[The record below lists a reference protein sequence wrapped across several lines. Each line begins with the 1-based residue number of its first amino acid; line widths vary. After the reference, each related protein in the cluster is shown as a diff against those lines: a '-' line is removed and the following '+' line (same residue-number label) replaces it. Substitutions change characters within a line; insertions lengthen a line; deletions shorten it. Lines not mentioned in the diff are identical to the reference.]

1 VSRPVAE
8 PLAWNVAALM
18 AEAPGSTRDYV
29 VAGAMIDLG
38 DLRQGDPIEG
48 AVHLART
55 NRGLLVNANL
65 TTSLETEC
73 SRCLRAIEV
82 PLDIRIEEEAIPS
95 VDLGTGQ
102 PVNVA
107 ADPDVLRLTP
117 HHELELEATVR
128 EAIQLAEPIAPLCE
142 PDCPGLCPVCGER
155 MTGGPHHHAVD
166 EIDPRLEALRS
177 FRAPGSDED

>member
-1 VSRPVAE
+1 VTRPVAD
-8 PLAWNVAALM
+8 PLAWNVAALVG
-18 AEAPGSTRDYV
+18 EAPGSTRDYI

-55 NRGLLVNANL
+55 NRGLLVNASL

-73 SRCLRAIEV
+73 SRCLRAIEE
-82 PLDIRIEEEAIPS
+82 PLEIRIEEEAIPS

-102 PVNVA
+102 PVNVG
-107 ADPDVLRLTP
+107 ADPDVLRITP

-128 EAIQLAEPIAPLCE
+128 ESIQLAEPIAPLCE
-142 PDCPGLCPVCGER
+142 PDCPGLCPICGER
-155 MTGGPHHHAVD
+155 MTGGPHDHGENTV
-166 EIDPRLEALRS
+166 DPRLEALRS
-177 FRAPGSDED
+177 FRVDDGEA